1 MEIKIRSGDELN
13 KLLDTLALEIV
24 DANIYHRLY
33 TDLIDSIKDNV
44 RAFTQSNTFWSF
56 TIDSL
61 QDARMSRL
69 CRVFDQ
75 ESNSLNLFNLL
86 ETIKANVHFFD
97 EEHFRQRL
105 KDNAFVDS
113 LADVDRIPNESQLD
127 KDIWFAS
134 SKNPSVKKLM
144 IWRNNIIAHRGAKVS
159 LGKDE
164 ILADNPLT
172 QQEIEILLEE
182 CFTIFNR
189 YSSLYRAAT
198 WSRKVVGHDD
208 YKSLLKFL
216 NLGLQKWDEDIEK
229 ERQELRRKRVQQDT
243 PANGSSHR

>member
-1 MEIKIRSGDELN
+1 MEIKIKSPDELN
-13 KLLDTLALEIV
+13 KLLDALALEIV
-24 DANIYHRLY
+24 DANIYYRLY
-33 TDLIDSIKDNV
+33 SDLVDSIKDNT
-44 RAFTQSNTFWSF
+44 REFSQSNTFWSF
-56 TIDSL
+56 TLDSL
-61 QDARMSRL
+61 HDAQMIRL

-75 ESNSLNLFNLL
+75 KSNSLNLFNLL

-97 EEHFRQRL
+97 EKHFRQRL

-113 LADVDRIPNESQLD
+113 LAEDDRIPNKSQLD
-127 KDIWFAS
+127 KDICFAS
-134 SKNPSVKKLM
+134 TQNPSVKKLM

-172 QQEIEILLEE
+172 QQEIETLLDE

-208 YKSLLKFL
+208 YQSLLKFVK
-216 NLGLQKWDEDIEK
+216 LGLQKWDEDIAK
-229 ERQELRRKRVQQDT
+229 ELQELRRKQAQQDT
-243 PANGSSHR
+243 PADG